1 MNSNTAILRGL
12 KWTAIE
18 RFSNQ
23 IIQFLVSIIIARI
36 VSPNDYGILGI
47 LLVFINISQVFVD
60 SGFGSSLVY
69 NNKIEDKYLNTTF
82 VFNLSISTIIVIVLY
97 FFAPLIQDFY
107 QYEKLSLYIRVSSL
121 VLITNS
127 IIVVPTA
134 ILKIKLDFRALAVS
148 NLCSNIF
155 SAFVGISMA
164 CWEFGIWALICQL
177 LVKSLSQSV
186 LIIFQCK
193 WLPKLKF
200 NSQSFMR
207 LYKYGVNIL
216 GTSMLTKFT
225 DEGISVII
233 AKFLSPYSL
242 GIFTRSS
249 QFATFPTSSIGSI
262 INTVLFPSLS
272 SLKGKRDEYSQLYR
286 KSIEVQAA
294 FCIPMYFLIA
304 MSAHSIVV
312 LLLTKK
318 WIDVVP
324 ILQILCIGRILAII
338 AISTEQNLIASG
350 HSNLYLKQQL
360 LKLIL
365 KVSLILIALPFG
377 LIAIAVADAMQTLC
391 QFFITNYVASNIT
404 KFNTKEQLMKIY
416 PFIFSSIFAALIGFV
431 VTMNID
437 NIFIQLLLSIVVFII
452 AFFIIILRI
461 FKTETYKY
469 IVHQLHI
476 RNKLK

>member
-1 MNSNTAILRGL
+1 
-12 KWTAIE
+12 
-18 RFSNQ
+18 
-23 IIQFLVSIIIARI
+23 
-36 VSPNDYGILGI
+36 
-47 LLVFINISQVFVD
+47 
-60 SGFGSSLVY
+60 
-69 NNKIEDKYLNTTF
+69 
-82 VFNLSISTIIVIVLY
+82 
-97 FFAPLIQDFY
+97 
-107 QYEKLSLYIRVSSL
+107 
-121 VLITNS
+121 
-127 IIVVPTA
+127 
-134 ILKIKLDFRALAVS
+134 
-148 NLCSNIF
+148 
-155 SAFVGISMA
+155 
-164 CWEFGIWALICQL
+164 
-177 LVKSLSQSV
+177 
-186 LIIFQCK
+186 
-193 WLPKLKF
+193 
-200 NSQSFMR
+200 MR